1 MEGQKM
7 ALIDFKCS
15 ECGEKFD
22 EIVKQSNRESIR
34 CPKCGS
40 KEVKQ
45 LFEGRCNAGGS
56 GKGGGSCSSGS
67 CGGCSGCH

>member
-1 MEGQKM
+1 M
-7 ALIDFKCS
+7 ALIDFKCV

-22 EIVKQSNRESIR
+22 EIVKQSNRDSVK

-40 KEVKQ
+40 KEVRQ
-45 LFEGRCNAGGS
+45 LFEGRCAGGS